1 MNIGKIYE
9 IKRLF
14 WYLYPSKE
22 FAFMGARGP
31 LRGTPSWRAL
41 LEADFISERLN
52 CNVSCISPNSTF
64 VLLEQDGEYCKILT
78 DNGAIGWIFYVDWCK
93 EHIRET
99 KS

>member
-1 MNIGKIYE
+1 MNVGKIYE

-14 WYLYPSKE
+14 WYLYP
-22 FAFMGARGP
+22 F
-31 LRGTPSWRAL
+31 
-41 LEADFISERLN
+41 LEAELRSAQLN

-78 DNGAIGWIFYVDWCK
+78 DNGAIGWIYYVDWSK